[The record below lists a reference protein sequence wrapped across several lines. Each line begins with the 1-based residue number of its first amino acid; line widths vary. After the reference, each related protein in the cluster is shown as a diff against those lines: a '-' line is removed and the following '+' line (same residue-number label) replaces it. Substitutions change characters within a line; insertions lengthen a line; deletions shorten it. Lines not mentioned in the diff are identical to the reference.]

1 MKRKFHKA
9 LAWAPLAWI
18 LWVPAARAEPV
29 IISYSAISPSSA
41 STWMAAEIGAFKKH
55 GVDAQLIYISSSGTN
70 VQALLGGSLH
80 LAGTGATGV
89 VTAAARGA
97 PIVAV
102 ASGMNRPPVTLYVHL
117 EITKIEDLK
126 GKSLAISSQG
136 SSGHAVT
143 VLVLRKYGLEK
154 DVTLRAVGGVPQR
167 QAAYEQRVVAGF
179 MTLVRPKEPARAL
192 LNAAD
197 LDIPLGYNWFTTT
210 RKYAR
215 ENPDTLLRVVRALV
229 EGAAALVHEKE
240 RSMKMLSRYLNRSD
254 RPFLE
259 ETYEIATKYTDRIPR
274 VDVRSVAT
282 VLDFANIKD
291 IKPEV
296 LAEQFIDN
304 SFVDTLMK
312 EKFLEKTF
320 GKDLR

>member
-1 MKRKFHKA
+1 MNRFVLKA
-9 LAWAPLAWI
+9 ALVLVLAVF
-18 LWVPAARAEPV
+18 LWVDSTRAAPV

-41 STWMAAEIGAFKKH
+41 STWMAEEIGAFKKH
-55 GVDAQLIYISSSGTN
+55 GLDVQLIYISSSGTN

-80 LAGTGATGV
+80 FAGTGATGV

-97 PIVAV
+97 DIVAV
-102 ASGMNRPPVTLYVHL
+102 ASGMNRPPVTLYVQP
-117 EITKIEDLK
+117 EINKVEDLR
-126 GKSLAISSQG
+126 GKSLAISSFG

-143 VLVLRKYGLEK
+143 VLVLRKFGLEK
-154 DVTLRAVGGVPQR
+154 DVSLRAVGGVPQR
-167 QAAYEQRVVAGF
+167 QAAFEQKVVAGF
-179 MTLVRPKEPARAL
+179 MTLVRPKGAARAL

-215 ENPDTLLRVVRALV
+215 ENPDTVLRVLRALV
-229 EGAAALVHEKE
+229 EGAGALVHEKE
-240 RSMKMLSRYLNRSD
+240 RTIKMLSRYLNRTD

-259 ETYEIATKYTDRIPR
+259 ESYEIARKYTDRIPQ
-274 VDVRSVAT
+274 VDTRSVAT
-282 VLDFANIKD
+282 VLESSNIKD
-291 IKPEV
+291 VKPEA

-304 SFVDTLMK
+304 SFVDRLAK
-312 EKFLEKTF
+312 EKFLEKVF

>member
-1 MKRKFHKA
+1 MNGLPLRRLLVFVA
-9 LAWAPLAWI
+9 LS
-18 LWVPAARAEPV
+18 LWVNSARAAPV
-29 IISYSAISPSSA
+29 VISYSAISPSSA
-41 STWMAAEIGAFKKH
+41 STWMADEIGAFKKY
-55 GVDAQLIYISSSGTN
+55 GVDAQLVYISSSGTN

-97 PIVAV
+97 AIVAV
-102 ASGMNRPPVTLYVHL
+102 ASGMNRPPVTLYVHP

-126 GKSLAISSQG
+126 GKALAISSIG

-143 VLVLRKYGLEK
+143 VLVLRKFGLEK
-154 DVTLRAVGGVPQR
+154 DVMLRAVGGVPQR
-167 QAAYEQRVVAGF
+167 QAAFEQKVVAGF

-210 RKYAR
+210 RKYSR
-215 ENPDTLLRVVRALV
+215 ENPDMLLRVLRALV

-240 RSMKMLSRYLNRSD
+240 RSMKMLANYLNRTD

-259 ETYEIATKYTDRIPR
+259 ETYEIATKYTDRVPY
-274 VDVRSVAT
+274 VDTRSVAT

-291 IKPEV
+291 IKPEA
-296 LAEQFIDN
+296 LSEQFIDN
-304 SFVDTLMK
+304 SFVDRLAK
-312 EKFLEKTF
+312 EKFLEKVF
-320 GKDLR
+320 GKELR

>member
-1 MKRKFHKA
+1 MNRVLLKTSFAA
-9 LAWAPLAWI
+9 LVSLFYFGSAQ
-18 LWVPAARAEPV
+18 AEPV
-29 IISYSAISPSSA
+29 VISYSALSPSSA

-55 GVDAQLIYISSSGTN
+55 AVDANLVYISSSGTN

-102 ASGMNRPPVTLYVHL
+102 ASGMNRPPVTLYVHP

-126 GKSLAISSQG
+126 GKALAISSQG

-154 DVTLRAVGGVPQR
+154 DVMLRAVGGVPQR
-167 QAAYEQRVVAGF
+167 QAAYEQKVVAGF
-179 MTLVRPKEPARAL
+179 MTLVRPREPARAL

-210 RKYAR
+210 RKYR
-215 ENPDTLLRVVRALV
+215 QENPDTMLRVVRALV
-229 EGAAALVHEKE
+229 EGAAALVKEKE
-240 RSMKMLSRYLNRSD
+240 RSMKMLARYLNRND

-259 ETYEIATKYTDRIPR
+259 ESYEIATKYTDRIPR
-274 VDVRSVAT
+274 VDTRSVAT
-282 VLDFANIKD
+282 VLDFSNIKD

-304 SFVDTLMK
+304 SIVDSLMK
-312 EKFLEKTF
+312 DKFIEKTF